1 MSTILLLC
9 ATHRDH
15 RELINGTAGAGH
27 RILPHD
33 YGSLDVRRTKKPCM
47 PDNDEPEVEIELIVN
62 RYEDEQIDAV
72 ISTDDYPGSVLASIV
87 AGIFRLPG
95 VDPAVSL
102 LCQHKYHA
110 RKAQR
115 NVVPEAVS
123 DFQSVDSSS
132 RLAQSLAF
140 PVFVKPVK
148 SYFSIG
154 AHPAFSL
161 DDLGPAR
168 NSALSDKFFY
178 PFSVLLE
185 KYAHLELGPHRLLA
199 ESLLEGLQTTLEG
212 YAFQGEI
219 HPLGV
224 VDSVMFPGTYSFER
238 FEYPSRLP
246 ESVQERMEELA
257 KKVMK
262 SIGYDN
268 GLFNIEFMF
277 NPETDAV
284 HIIEINPRMSSQFAD
299 LFEKVDGVNTYSIL
313 LDLALGKAP
322 TVERRSGK
330 HAMAANCILRTFE
343 DKRVHKLPSVDEVEN
358 LQKQYPDIRV
368 ELLAT
373 EGEKLSQGI
382 QDGHSFRY
390 GIISIGGRDRKD
402 ILDTYDHCLSNLTFL
417 WEKL

>member
-1 MSTILLLC
+1 MLESC
-9 ATHRDH
+9 A
-15 RELINGTAGAGH
+15 
-27 RILPHD
+27 
-33 YGSLDVRRTKKPCM
+33 LDI
-47 PDNDEPEVEIELIVN
+47 DEPEAEIDLIVN
-62 RYEDEQIDAV
+62 RYEDEQVDAV
-72 ISTDDYPGSVLASIV
+72 ISTDDYPGSVLASII
-87 AGIFRLPG
+87 AKIFHLPG

-115 NVVPEAVS
+115 NAVPEAVP
-123 DFQSVDSSS
+123 DFQIVDLNS
-132 RLAQSLAF
+132 RLEALVF

-154 AHPAFSL
+154 AHPALSL
-161 DDLGPAR
+161 DDLGPDR
-168 NSALSDKFFY
+168 NRALSDKFFY
-178 PFSVLLE
+178 SFSVLLE
-185 KYAHLELGPHRLLA
+185 KYAHLELGPHWLLA
-199 ESLLEGLQTTLEG
+199 EGLLEGLQTTLEG

-224 VDSVMFPGTYSFER
+224 VDSVMFPGTFSFER

-246 ESVQERMEELA
+246 ESVQERMAELA
-257 KKVMK
+257 RKVMK
-262 SIGYDN
+262 SIGFDN

-277 NPETDAV
+277 SPETDEV

-313 LDLALGKAP
+313 LDLALGKKP
-322 TVERRSGK
+322 TVKKRAGK

-343 DKRVHKLPSVDEVEN
+343 DKRAHKLPSVDEVEN
-358 LQKQYPDIRV
+358 LQKQYHDIRV
-368 ELLAT
+368 EILAT
-373 EGEKLSQGI
+373 EGEKLSEEI

-390 GIISIGGRDRKD
+390 GLISVGGRDRKD
-402 ILDTYDHCLSNLTFL
+402 ILETYDHCLSNLTFL

>member
-1 MSTILLLC
+1 MSTVLLLC
-9 ATHRDH
+9 PTHRDH
-15 RELINGTAGAGH
+15 RELINGPAGAGH

-33 YGSLDVRRTKKPCM
+33 LEIE
-47 PDNDEPEVEIELIVN
+47 EPEVEIDLILN
-62 RYEDEQIDAV
+62 RYKEERVDAV
-72 ISTDDYPGSVLASIV
+72 ISTDDYPGSALASII
-87 AGIFRLPG
+87 AQTFHLPG
-95 VDPAVSL
+95 VDPGVSL

-115 NVVPEAVS
+115 ISVPEAVP
-123 DFQSVDSSS
+123 DFQIVDLSA
-132 RLAQSLAF
+132 RLEPSLAF

-168 NSALSDKFFY
+168 NGALSDKFFY

-185 KYAHLELGPHRLLA
+185 KFSDLELGPHWLLA
-199 ESLLEGLQTTLEG
+199 ESLLEGQQTTLEG

-224 VDSVMFPGTYSFER
+224 VDSIMFPGTLSFER

-246 ESVQERMEELA
+246 ESVQERMSALA

-277 NPETDAV
+277 NPKTDAV

-313 LDLALGKAP
+313 LDLALGIKP
-322 TVERRSGK
+322 TVTRRAGK
-330 HAMAANCILRTFE
+330 HAMAASCILRSFE
-343 DKRVHKLPSVDEVEN
+343 DKGVHKLPSAGEVEN
-358 LQKQYPDIRV
+358 LQKQFPDLRV

-373 EGEKLSQGI
+373 EGQRLSQEI
-382 QDGHSFRY
+382 QDGNSFRY
-390 GIISIGGRDRKD
+390 GLISIGARDRKD
-402 ILDTYDHCLSNLTFL
+402 ILETYDHCLSNLTFL